1 MKLSPRITTVASSAV
16 ANLCL
21 IPETGGEGEG
31 ADRRGVK
38 LKPFGKWRTHAAES
52 NQCAM
57 TRAGARHRDGRVEVC
72 VCANRAD
79 ERGVSSKAKIHESL
93 SHKRVHYLTP
103 LPSDSR

>member
-21 IPETGGEGEG
+21 IPETGGEEEG

-57 TRAGARHRDGRVEVC
+57 TRAGARHRDGRVEVWRCAC
-72 VCANRAD
+72 VRIALTNAEFPPKR
-79 ERGVSSKAKIHESL
+79 RFM
-93 SHKRVHYLTP
+93 SHSVT
-103 LPSDSR
+103 SVFII